1 MSLSSYQR
9 NTVTICDAMTTVDAW
24 SAITNDNR
32 VVARLEIK
40 VASSNGSVNAGVEI
54 TAEQLR
60 AVAAM
65 ATRHADL
72 IDSLKHELDYLQT
85 EAA

>member
-1 MSLSSYQR
+1 MSLRSYER
-9 NTVTICDAMTTVDAW
+9 NTATIGDAMTTVDAW

-32 VVARLEIK
+32 IVARLEIK

-65 ATRHADL
+65 ATRHAEL
-72 IDSLKHELDYLQT
+72 IDAMKHELDYLQT
-85 EAA
+85 EEA

>member
-1 MSLSSYQR
+1 MSLNSYQR
-9 NTVTICDAMTTVDAW
+9 NTVTIGDAMTTVDAW
-24 SAITNDNR
+24 SAITNDKH

-40 VASSNGSVNAGVEI
+40 VVSANGSVNAGVEI

-65 ATRHADL
+65 ATRHADF
-72 IDSLKHELDYLQT
+72 IDAIKHELDFLQT